1 MSAPQRFRL
10 IAVGASAGGFAAVCR
25 IVGMLPAGFAIPI
38 AVVLHRSKDS
48 NGLAGIL
55 QSCSSLRVLEVED
68 KQPLEEGTIYI
79 APPDYHLLIDDDTFA
94 LSTEERVLY
103 SRPSIDVFFE
113 SAADAFGAG
122 VIGVVLTGANTDGS
136 RGLAH
141 IVARGGQAL
150 IQDPAT
156 AEVANMPA
164 GAKEAVPRAR
174 VLGLDDLAQR
184 LIELEQLH
192 RQQVSVS
199 HE

>member
-1 MSAPQRFRL
+1 MSPHQRFRL
-10 IAVGASAGGFAAVCR
+10 IAIGASAGGFAAVCR
-25 IVGMLPAGFAIPI
+25 IAGELPEGFSIPI
-38 AVVLHRSKDS
+38 AVVLHRSKES

-55 QSCSSLRVLEVED
+55 QNCTSLRAVEVED

-122 VIGVVLTGANTDGS
+122 LIGVVLTGANTDGS
-136 RGLAH
+136 KGLAH

-150 IQDPAT
+150 VQDPAT
-156 AEVANMPA
+156 AEVAIMPA

-174 VLGLDDLAQR
+174 VLGLDDIAQR

-192 RQQVSVS
+192 RQQMSVS
-199 HE
+199 HD